1 MLLRY
6 HHIKIFLINIC
17 LGVCLTTLFYV
28 NAVYAVTAM
37 KADITTSDDTTIFY
51 LRLNQKPDG
60 VKKFILDNPDRI
72 VLDIQNL
79 DWQVDD
85 KIPSN
90 GVIKRIRF
98 GKNQNNGRIVF
109 DVIQKI
115 AATDIHIAPHAT
127 VSGAYLLK
135 LTLYHSQDVSDLS
148 TILKNQTQKNTPPPY
163 NASASQDASSGNTT
177 EEKLYS
183 KHQFRPIKRRSPN
196 EIIITIDA
204 GHGGNDPGATSLSGF
219 KEKNIVL
226 DFSKELA
233 NSINRQNGM
242 QAILTRD
249 DDFFIPLDE
258 RPLIASRYKSDVFIS
273 IHADALKDKNF
284 SGSTV
289 YTLSDTASDE
299 IAAQIAESEN
309 QSDII
314 AGVNVTNQNPEVTDI
329 LIDFMR
335 RETDIA
341 SYELAENL
349 VQKLQKSTSM
359 VASPHRKAGFRV
371 LKSPNIPSVLIE
383 LGYLTSID
391 DERRLTN
398 PEKRRTM
405 INNMIFAIKNWHYQR
420 RLSGH

>member
-1 MLLRY
+1 MLPYR
-6 HHIKIFLINIC
+6 HIKIFLINSC
-17 LGVCLTTLFYV
+17 LALCLTILLYTHS
-28 NAVYAVTAM
+28 VYAVTAM
-37 KADITTSDDTTIFY
+37 KANIATSENTTIFY

-60 VKKFILDNPDRI
+60 VKKFILNNPDRI
-72 VLDIQNL
+72 VLDIQHLEWHIN
-79 DWQVDD
+79 D
-85 KIPSN
+85 KIPSH

-98 GKNQNNGRIVF
+98 GKNNDNGRIVF
-109 DVIQKI
+109 DVTQKI
-115 AATDIHIAPHAT
+115 TTTNIDISPHSS
-127 VSGAYLLK
+127 VSGSYLLK
-135 LTLYHSQDVSDLS
+135 LTLYHSKNAFDLN
-148 TILKNQTQKNTPPPY
+148 TILKNQTQKNL
-163 NASASQDASSGNTT
+163 SQATNTKSEHAAT
-177 EEKLYS
+177 STKENFYS
-183 KHQFRPIKRRSPN
+183 KHQFKSIKRRSPN
-196 EIIITIDA
+196 DIIITIDA

-249 DDFFIPLDE
+249 NDFFIPLDE
-258 RPLIASRYKSDVFIS
+258 RPMIASHYKSDVFIS

-314 AGVNVTNQNPEVTDI
+314 AGVNLTNQNPEVTDI

-405 INNMIFAIKNWHYQR
+405 INNMIFAIKNWHHQR
-420 RLSGH
+420 QLSGH